1 VANGNKKALKLAGP
15 SCCSRSSWLSF
26 LSRYTYT
33 AKEKFQVVNIYEQ
46 PFFNHRQQISSM
58 TEGNWNT
65 QLTSA
70 KRRGERREAAEERG
84 GSEDAFKVGR
94 DRC

>member
-1 VANGNKKALKLAGP
+1 
-15 SCCSRSSWLSF
+15 
-26 LSRYTYT
+26 
-33 AKEKFQVVNIYEQ
+33 
-46 PFFNHRQQISSM
+46 M

-70 KRRGERREAAEERG
+70 KRRGERREAIEERG
-84 GSEDAFKVGR
+84 GSEDVFKVGR